1 MAGHGIVGHLGAYHE
16 AKPFT
21 GPHQQ
26 ESLDLTLET
35 DNNDNDKNHRKGHH
49 AVNACQV
56 PGAWPALS
64 HLVSIQNS
72 FMSDPVIIC
81 FHRGDRGSVSLSSLP
96 EFRVGIQT
104 RVSLTPGPHNHF
116 PRMPS

>member
-1 MAGHGIVGHLGAYHE
+1 MWNLGTPGGGYHE

-35 DNNDNDKNHRKGHH
+35 DNNDNGKNKRKGQH
-49 AVNACQV
+49 AVSAYQV
-56 PGAWPALS
+56 PGAWFC

-72 FMSDPVIIC
+72 FMSDPVITC
-81 FHRGDRGSVSLSSLP
+81 FHRGDRGSVSCSSLP
-96 EFRVGIQT
+96 ELRVGIQT

-116 PRMPS
+116 PMMPS